1 MKKLLIF
8 ALFVTSPLA
17 GWSQAGIA
25 ELFKMMPDSL
35 MPYLT
40 KNNRLDMI
48 DFMEAKMKA
57 EVTNQLGCKSEMKRL
72 IADTLTIQM
81 SESML
86 TDLFLISTDEVYDSC
101 MQVICMKKTYLISD
115 EPVQSVA
122 SFYTLKWRPL
132 GDLPKYSS
140 AINQSS
146 VLRRDEEVSTKKPFI
161 R

>member
-1 MKKLLIF
+1 MKKLLMIIF
-8 ALFVTSPLA
+8 LATIPFVGRSQTS
-17 GWSQAGIA
+17 IA
-25 ELFKMMPDSL
+25 NLFKTMPDSL

-72 IADTLTIQM
+72 TADTLTIQM

-86 TDLFLISTDEVYDSC
+86 TDLFLMQTDEAYDSC
-101 MQVICMKKTYLISD
+101 MQVICMKKTYLIND
-115 EPVQSVA
+115 KPVQSVA
-122 SFYTLKWRPL
+122 TFFTLNWHPL

-146 VLRRDEEVSTKKPFI
+146 VLRRDEDVSTKKPFI